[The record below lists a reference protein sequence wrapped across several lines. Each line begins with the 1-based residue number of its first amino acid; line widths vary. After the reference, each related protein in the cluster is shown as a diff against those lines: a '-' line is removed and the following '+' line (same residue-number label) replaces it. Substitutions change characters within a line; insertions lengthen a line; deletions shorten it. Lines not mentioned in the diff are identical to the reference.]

1 MTMMSQLFMNA
12 ESNISKLL
20 NELSNEVNRLYGF
33 VKIAGD
39 NFDEPAIN
47 SGPCGPFAY
56 AFFKLWNQKFIEKVT
71 IVFIMV
77 KNSDECWHTLIRLPD
92 GSLFD
97 GGYGVHSEEKYRN
110 QFDIEDMLTF
120 DIDLLDKRSYGL
132 NREYPR
138 YCPNFSIK
146 VIEDL
151 IVRYLNLIDKNII
164 FQKINPTSPLLE
176 TVIKSSIGSPT
187 SERIKQVLQDYELSN
202 RFLIGAFSSQTLIA
216 VIGYELKGTQAIIKH
231 ISVIDAFKK
240 EGIGKTLIQQLI
252 NNCTPSSVTLE
263 TDDESVGF
271 YENIGFI
278 CTPFKGS
285 YGVRYSCIQDLSSY
299 LHSRR

>member
-1 MTMMSQLFMNA
+1 MNA

-20 NELSNEVNRLYGF
+20 NELSNEVSRLYGY

-97 GGYGVHSEEKYRN
+97 GGYGVRSDEKYRN
-110 QFDIEDMLTF
+110 QFDIEDMLIF
-120 DIDLLDKRSYGL
+120 DINLLEKCSYGL

-138 YCPNFSIK
+138 YCSNFSIK
-146 VIEDL
+146 VVENL
-151 IVRYLNLIDKNII
+151 IGRYLNLIDKNII
-164 FQKINPTSPLLE
+164 FQKINRTCPLLE

-187 SERIKQVLQDYELSN
+187 LERIKQALQDYELPN

-231 ISVIDAFKK
+231 ISVIEAFKK
-240 EGIGKTLIQQLI
+240 EGIGKTLIQLLI
-252 NNCTPSSVTLE
+252 NDCTPNTVTLE

-271 YENIGFI
+271 YKNIGFI
-278 CTPFKGS
+278 CTPFKGN
-285 YGVRYSCIQDLSSY
+285 YGVRYNCIQDLSSY
-299 LHSRR
+299 LYSRR